1 MSTIL
6 SDTELDALAAAIAQ
20 RLARP
25 VPLDIDLWSAKEV
38 ALFLKVGPRQVTERY
53 ATIAGFPKAIR
64 LPSVAGVR
72 GVPRWRATD
81 VVAWADRHREGNP
94 TLRGGRPRQAA

>member
-1 MSTIL
+1 MNTAL
-6 SDTELDALAAAIAQ
+6 SDTELDQLAAAITQ

-25 VPLDIDLWSAKEV
+25 IPLDIDLWSAKEV

-53 ATIAGFPKAIR
+53 ALSEEFPKAIR

-72 GVPRWRATD
+72 GVPRWRAFE
-81 VVAWADRHREGNP
+81 VVAWAERHREGTP
-94 TLRGGRPRQAA
+94 MARGGRPRQVA